1 MSLLI
6 ATILLKMNIA
16 SDPEMQC
23 VQDSSYVNEYNQ
35 PSYFLSGVARSLYDN
50 DRNDRIWK
58 WIYCKP
64 RGDPSPY
71 LRQYTLVVTPYDIEW
86 IRNCGGTSSH
96 NVMVT
101 GYSTYDNN
109 RRDRKWW
116 WSCGQLDTSKY
127 LLYGCERS
135 SWVNDFDAAFSYFC
149 PSNGVITEI
158 QSYHDNDREDRR
170 WYFICCKIMN
180 APTPSPTPKP
190 TPTPT

>member
-16 SDPEMQC
+16 SNPEMQC
-23 VQDSSYVNEYNQ
+23 VEDSSYVNGYNQ
-35 PSYFLSGVARSLYDN
+35 PIEMGWSSFFLSGVVQSLHDN
-50 DRNDRIWK
+50 DQEDRIWK
-58 WIYCKP
+58 WRYCKP
-64 RGDPSPY
+64 SGDPSPY

-127 LLYGCERS
+127 LLYNCESS
-135 SWVNDFDAAFSYFC
+135 SWVNEFGAAFNFSC
-149 PSNGVITEI
+149 PSNGVI
-158 QSYHDNDREDRR
+158 
-170 WYFICCKIMN
+170 
-180 APTPSPTPKP
+180 
-190 TPTPT
+190 